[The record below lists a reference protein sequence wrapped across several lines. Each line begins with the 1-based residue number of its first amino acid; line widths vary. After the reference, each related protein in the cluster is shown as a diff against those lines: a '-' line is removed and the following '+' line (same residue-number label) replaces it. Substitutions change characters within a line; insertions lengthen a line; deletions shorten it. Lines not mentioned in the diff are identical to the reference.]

1 MEQTQGHYSGSSQV
15 SASKLDEIKKIIFGD
30 EIEAYNSELKKL
42 KTLVDN
48 YRTEISVK
56 IDEVK
61 IEMLRSIE
69 KAEERLLNQIQQIQV
84 AMQQELQN
92 QRQRQVSKSA
102 LKQLFDHMSNTLSQ

>member
-1 MEQTQGHYSGSSQV
+1 MENTQDYNMGGAQMSS
-15 SASKLDEIKKIIFGD
+15 SKLDEIKKIIFG
-30 EIEAYNSELKKL
+30 EELETYNNELKKL
-42 KTLVDN
+42 KNLVES

-69 KAEERLLNQIQQIQV
+69 KSEERLLNQIQQVQA

-102 LKQLFDHMSNTLSQ
+102 LKQIFDQMSNTLGQ